1 MSRAADLASVGAGI
15 ASSANA
21 TAISISA
28 TEVVTLLTSAVATS
42 EGGAVTTNIAQ
53 GLAKQWV
60 KYNQD
65 TPAILDSFNTG
76 SVTDTSAGDYSPVFT
91 NNMNNAL
98 YSTLATSVDVG
109 SAFTFS
115 TGPLAISTSTYETNT
130 ANTAGTKVDCNNAS
144 SAVHGDLA

>member
-1 MSRAADLASVGAGI
+1 MASVLKVNTLTGVTTAG
-15 ASSANA
+15 
-21 TAISISA
+21 SI
-28 TEVVTLLTSAVATS
+28 VVTG
-42 EGGAVTTNIAQ
+42 EGNSTTTNLQQ

-60 KYNQD
+60 KYNQE

-91 NNMNNAL
+91 SNMNNAL